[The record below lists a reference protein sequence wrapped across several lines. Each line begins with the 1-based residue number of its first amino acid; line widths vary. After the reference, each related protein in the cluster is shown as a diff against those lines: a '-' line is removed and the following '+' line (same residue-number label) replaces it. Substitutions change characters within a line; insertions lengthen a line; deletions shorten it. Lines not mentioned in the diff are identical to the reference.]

1 MERHYLLGNEAI
13 AHACLESGIDFASG
27 LPGTPSSEVIDVLRV
42 QKDPAYHVEWSVNEK
57 VALENAL
64 AAAWCGLRAICTMK
78 HVGLNVAADPLMT
91 SAYTGVTGGLVIM
104 SADDPFAHSSQ
115 NEQDTRSYAHFARL
129 PCLDPPGVQEAHDM
143 IRTAFEISEEF
154 KLPVLFRPTTRICHS
169 KGDVELGAIIP
180 STRKGEFHKDPRQ
193 YMVIPAHT
201 RVLHKKLNEKQP
213 ALKKRLVER
222 GLNHYTIRGKTAIIA
237 SGIGASYVQELLPP
251 DVSFMK
257 IGAYPVDE
265 EWLGEFA
272 KKHEKIL
279 VIEELAPVVE
289 EAVRQVAGCVPV
301 FGKINGYAPY
311 EGELS
316 PAGVAAIM
324 VSAGFLQQNPF
335 AVSEPVQNL
344 PMRPPILCAG
354 CHHRAAFYAMKKV
367 FKESAIYPSDIG
379 CYTLG
384 LQLGAVD
391 TTICMGASITVGSG
405 ISHSDASHDVVCTI
419 GDSTFLHT
427 GIQGLMNAVYN
438 GANMTVVILD
448 NRITAMTG
456 HQPNPNTGVTA
467 TGVETPPVS
476 LDAICRACGVTFVET
491 VDPYDMT
498 GILRVLEEAK
508 KKTGVRVIIAKQ
520 MCVIV
525 ARRAGVKRGRYA
537 VNPESAPAAAPACGS
552 GVPRSSLRTRRP
564 GSMTCAAGVQSAPAS
579 VRWGLSHGRLSNDR
593 KFRYPDRRDRR
604 AGNDSRVQHP
614 RRGLPS

>member
-1 MERHYLLGNEAI
+1 M
-13 AHACLESGIDFASG
+13 
-27 LPGTPSSEVIDVLRV
+27 LRV
-42 QKDPAYHVEWSVNEK
+42 QKDLPCHVEWSVNEK

-64 AAAWCGLRAICTMK
+64 AAAWCGIRAICTMK

-115 NEQDTRSYAHFARL
+115 NEQDTRCYAHFARL
-129 PCLDPPGVQEAHDM
+129 PCLDPSGVQEAHDM

-169 KGDVELGAIIP
+169 KGDVELDAAVPG
-180 STRKGEFHKDPRQ
+180 TRKGEFHKDPRQ
-193 YMVIPAHT
+193 YVVIPAHT
-201 RVLHKKLNEKQP
+201 RILHKKLNEKQP
-213 ALKKRLVER
+213 ALKKRLVDR
-222 GLNHYTIRGKTAIIA
+222 GLNHFTIRGPTAVIA

-251 DVSFMK
+251 GVSFMK
-257 IGAYPVDE
+257 IGAYPIDE
-265 EWLGEFA
+265 EWLGGFA
-272 KKHEKIL
+272 RKHEKIL

-316 PAGVAAIM
+316 PAVVALIM
-324 VSAGFLQQNPF
+324 VKAGFLPDNPF
-335 AVSEPVQNL
+335 AAPEPVQNL
-344 PMRPPILCAG
+344 PLRPPILCAG
-354 CHHRAAFYAMKKV
+354 CHHRAAFYAMKRV

-438 GANMTVVILD
+438 GADMTVVILD

-456 HQPNPNTGVTA
+456 HQPNPNTGITA
-467 TGVETPPVS
+467 TGTESPPIS
-476 LDAICRACGVTFVET
+476 LDAICRSCGVTFVET
-491 VDPYDMT
+491 VDPYDLT
-498 GILRVLEEAK
+498 GMLRVLEEAK
-508 KKTGVRVIIAKQ
+508 KKKGVRVIIAKQ
-520 MCVIV
+520 MCVIA

-537 VNPESAPAAAPACGS
+537 VNPDLCTGCGTCVKFGCPAIEFVDEKARINELCS
-552 GVPRSSLRTRRP
+552 G
-564 GSMTCAAGVQSAPAS
+564 CAVCA
-579 VRWGLSHGRLSNDR
+579 RLCPVGAIAR
-593 KFRYPDRRDRR
+593 EGKR
-604 AGNDSRVQHP
+604 
-614 RRGLPS
+614 

>member
-1 MERHYLLGNEAI
+1 MQRHYLLGNEAI
-13 AHACLESGIDFASG
+13 AHACLESGIDFVSG
-27 LPGTPSSEVIDVLRV
+27 YPGTPSSEVVDVLRV
-42 QKDPAYHVEWSVNEK
+42 QKDPTYYVEWSVNEK

-64 AAAWCGLRAICTMK
+64 AAAWCGIRAICTMK

-115 NEQDTRSYAHFARL
+115 NEQDTRCYAHFARL
-129 PCLDPPGVQEAHDM
+129 PCLDPAGVQEAHDM
-143 IRTAFEISEEF
+143 IRAAFEISEEF
-154 KLPVLFRPTTRICHS
+154 GLPVLFRPTTRICHS
-169 KGDVELGAIIP
+169 KGDVELGSVVP
-180 STRKGEFHKDPRQ
+180 GMRKGEFHKDPRQ
-193 YMVIPAHT
+193 YVVIPAHT
-201 RVLHKKLNEKQP
+201 RLLHKKLNEKQP

-222 GLNHYTIRGKTAIIA
+222 GFNYHTIRGKTAIIA

-251 DVSFMK
+251 DVSIMK
-257 IGAYPVDE
+257 IGAYPIDE
-265 EWLGEFA
+265 EWLREFA
-272 KKHEKIL
+272 GKHEKIL

-316 PAGVAAIM
+316 PAVVASIM
-324 VSAGFLQQNPF
+324 VKAGILQKNPF
-335 AVSEPVQNL
+335 AAMEPVQNL

-354 CHHRAAFYAMKKV
+354 CHHRAAFYAIKKV
-367 FKESAIYPSDIG
+367 FKDAAIYPSDIG

-384 LQLGAVD
+384 IQLGVVD

-405 ISHSDASHDVVCTI
+405 IAHSGEPRDIVSTI

-456 HQPNPNTGVTA
+456 HQPNPNTGLTA

-476 LDAICRACGVTFVET
+476 LDAICRACGVSFVET

-498 GILRVLEEAK
+498 GMLRVLEAAK
-508 KKTGVRVIIAKQ
+508 SRKGVKVIIAKQ

-525 ARRAGVKRGRYA
+525 ARRTGVKRGRYA
-537 VNPESAPAAAPACGS
+537 VNPEICTGCGTCVRFGCPAIEFIDEKARINDLCSGCAVCARICPVGAIAPEAK
-552 GVPRSSLRTRRP
+552 R
-564 GSMTCAAGVQSAPAS
+564 
-579 VRWGLSHGRLSNDR
+579 
-593 KFRYPDRRDRR
+593 
-604 AGNDSRVQHP
+604 
-614 RRGLPS
+614 